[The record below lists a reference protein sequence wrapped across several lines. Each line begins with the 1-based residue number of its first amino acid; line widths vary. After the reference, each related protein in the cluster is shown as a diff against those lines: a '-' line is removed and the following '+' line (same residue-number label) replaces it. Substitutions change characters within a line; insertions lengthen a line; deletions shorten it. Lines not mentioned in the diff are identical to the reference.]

1 MVRGRNLRTQIFKDR
16 RVENCQR
23 RKIRRGQKSRRK
35 MERRNSF
42 RKHGKREVTGEKVVY
57 SVKQSSD

>member
-1 MVRGRNLRTQIFKDR
+1 MEREEAKRDRMPGRGTGIMAWWGRG
-16 RVENCQR
+16 ENCQR

-42 RKHGKREVTGEKVVY
+42 RKHGKTVRNQGK
-57 SVKQSSD
+57 